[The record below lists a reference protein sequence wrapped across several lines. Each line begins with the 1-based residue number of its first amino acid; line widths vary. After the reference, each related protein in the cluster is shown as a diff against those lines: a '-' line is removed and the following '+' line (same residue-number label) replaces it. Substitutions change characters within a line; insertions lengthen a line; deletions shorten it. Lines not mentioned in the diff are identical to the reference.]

1 MAPSHTYGETIMSM
15 SHRRTVVALTIAA
28 MLLPGCATRP
38 ENVAASHVSSSR
50 YADRTCKSLA
60 RELDEV
66 QDTLRAQSAK
76 LNDKAT
82 QDAVVTGVGVVLFWP
97 VLFALGNNSGLEGD
111 VGRLKGEEQAIRK
124 QMRDADCEMPAPKA
138 PTNTAPSNETAAPQ
152 TVSSAATTGTTTAA
166 SQPASNANAMLP
178 VPARRGEGMQ

>member
-1 MAPSHTYGETIMSM
+1 MSNRW
-15 SHRRTVVALTIAA
+15 SRTAVALTIAA
-28 MLLPGCATRP
+28 TLLPGCATRP
-38 ENVAASHVSSSR
+38 ENVAASHVSASR

-66 QDTLRAQSAK
+66 QDALRAQSAK

-111 VGRLKGEEQAIRK
+111 VARLKGEEQAIRR
-124 QMRDADCEMPAPKA
+124 QMREADCEMPAPKPPA
-138 PTNTAPSNETAAPQ
+138 NTAPSNETAAPQ
-152 TVSSAATTGTTTAA
+152 TVSSAAVTGAA
-166 SQPASNANAMLP
+166 PVAPTPASNATLPGPVRQGDAM
-178 VPARRGEGMQ
+178 Q